1 MAPKRKLSDSDAP
14 EVVHPS
20 RQVQVYGDQPK
31 PAKKRKSE
39 PALNK
44 KQAHTSS
51 VNTIKKKIR
60 DVTRKLERA
69 QDLPANVRVEDERAL
84 AAYQQELSFAA
95 AEKIRQKMI
104 KKYHM
109 VRFFERQK
117 ATRQLKKLRK
127 RLLETQSTEE
137 VEQLKEEMH
146 ILEVDLNYTQYHP
159 LSETYISLY
168 PPKGSKE
175 DAEAKTDKTK
185 PPMWKEVEKCM
196 EEGTLDRLRNRK
208 PDPDITI
215 STTKPTKIADRK
227 LVKPNPI
234 PKPKPQEQEK
244 APSIDTTGMNRRQ
257 RRAQH
262 GVKDTRA
269 IKLAKNKSTGFSKN
283 QAFGAVEGA
292 RADEAQDGN
301 VSDGGFF
308 EE

>member
-1 MAPKRKLSDSDAP
+1 MAPKRKLSDSDAA

-20 RQVQVYGDQPK
+20 RQIQVYGDEPK
-31 PAKKRKSE
+31 PTKKRKSE
-39 PALNK
+39 PAFNK
-44 KQAHTSS
+44 KQAHASS

-60 DVTRKLERA
+60 DITRKLERA
-69 QDLPANVRVEDERAL
+69 QDLPADVRLEDERAL
-84 AAYQQELSFAA
+84 AAYQQELASAE

-127 RLLETQSTEE
+127 RLLESESTEE
-137 VEQLKEEMH
+137 VEQLKDEMH

-159 LSETYISLY
+159 LSETYVSIY
-168 PPKGSKE
+168 PPKGSGE
-175 DAEAKTDKTK
+175 DAEDKATKEK

-208 PDPDITI
+208 PDITV
-215 STTKPTKIADRK
+215 STTKPVRLPERK
-227 LVKPNPI
+227 LVKPKLT
-234 PKPKPQEQEK
+234 PKAKPVVQ
-244 APSIDTTGMNRRQ
+244 APAIDTTGMNRRQ
-257 RRAQH
+257 RRAQR
-262 GVKDTRA
+262 GVKDSRA
-269 IKLAKNKSTGFSKN
+269 TKIAKNKSTGFSKN

>member
-1 MAPKRKLSDSDAP
+1 MAPKRKLSDSDAA

-20 RQVQVYGDQPK
+20 RQVQVYGDEPK

-39 PALNK
+39 PAFNK
-44 KQAHTSS
+44 KQAHASS

-60 DVTRKLERA
+60 DITRKLERA
-69 QDLPANVRVEDERAL
+69 QDLPADVRAEDERAL
-84 AAYQQELSFAA
+84 AAYQQELASAE

-127 RLLETQSTEE
+127 RLLESGSTEE
-137 VEQLKEEMH
+137 VEQLKDEMH

-168 PPKGSKE
+168 PPKGSGEDTEDKATKE
-175 DAEAKTDKTK
+175 K

-208 PDPDITI
+208 PDVTV
-215 STTKPTKIADRK
+215 STTKPVRLPERK
-227 LVKPNPI
+227 LA
-234 PKPKPQEQEK
+234 KPKLTPK
-244 APSIDTTGMNRRQ
+244 AKPVVQAPTIDTTGMNRRQ
-257 RRAQH
+257 RRAQR
-262 GVKDTRA
+262 GVKDSRA
-269 IKLAKNKSTGFSKN
+269 TKIAKNKSTGFSKN

-292 RADEAQDGN
+292 RADEAQNGN

>member
-20 RQVQVYGDQPK
+20 RQVQVYGDEPK

-39 PALNK
+39 PAFNK
-44 KQAHTSS
+44 KQAHASS

-60 DVTRKLERA
+60 DITRKLERA
-69 QDLPANVRVEDERAL
+69 QDLPADVRVEDERAL
-84 AAYQQELSFAA
+84 AAYQQELASAE

-127 RLLETQSTEE
+127 RLLDSESTEE
-137 VEQLKEEMH
+137 VEQLKDEMH

-168 PPKGSKE
+168 PPKGSGE
-175 DAEAKTDKTK
+175 DAEVKATKEK

-208 PDPDITI
+208 PDATV
-215 STTKPTKIADRK
+215 STTKPVRLPERK
-227 LVKPNPI
+227 LVKPKSI
-234 PKPKPQEQEK
+234 PKPKPVEQ
-244 APSIDTTGMNRRQ
+244 APAIDTTGMNRRQ
-257 RRAQH
+257 RRAQR
-262 GVKDTRA
+262 GVKDSRA
-269 IKLAKNKSTGFSKN
+269 TKIAKNKSTGFSKN

>member
-1 MAPKRKLSDSDAP
+1 MAPKRKLDSDAP

-20 RQVQVYGDQPK
+20 RQVQVYGDEPK

-39 PALNK
+39 PAFNK
-44 KQAHTSS
+44 KQAHASS

-60 DVTRKLERA
+60 DITRKLERA
-69 QDLPANVRVEDERAL
+69 QDLPADVRVEDERAL
-84 AAYQQELSFAA
+84 ASYQQELASAE

-168 PPKGSKE
+168 PPKGTEE
-175 DAEAKTDKTK
+175 DAEAKVDKTK

-208 PDPDITI
+208 PDVTI
-215 STTKPTKIADRK
+215 STTKPIKLPERK
-227 LVKPNPI
+227 LVKPKPI
-234 PKPKPQEQEK
+234 PKPKPQEQEQEQ

-257 RRAQH
+257 RRAQR
-262 GVKDTRA
+262 GVKDSRVTK
-269 IKLAKNKSTGFSKN
+269 IAKNKSTGFSKN

>member
-1 MAPKRKLSDSDAP
+1 MAPKRKLSESDAA

-20 RQVQVYGDQPK
+20 RQVQVYGDEPK

-39 PALNK
+39 PAFNK
-44 KQAHTSS
+44 KQAHASS

-60 DVTRKLERA
+60 DITRKLERA
-69 QDLPANVRVEDERAL
+69 QDLPADVRVEDERAL
-84 AAYQQELSFAA
+84 AAYQQELASAE

-127 RLLETQSTEE
+127 RLLESESTEE
-137 VEQLKEEMH
+137 VEQLKDEMH

-168 PPKGSKE
+168 PPKGSGEDTEDKATKE
-175 DAEAKTDKTK
+175 K

-208 PDPDITI
+208 PDVTV
-215 STTKPTKIADRK
+215 STTKPVRLPERK
-227 LVKPNPI
+227 LVKPKSIPQ
-234 PKPKPQEQEK
+234 PKPVVQ
-244 APSIDTTGMNRRQ
+244 APAIDTTGMNRRQ
-257 RRAQH
+257 RRAQR

-269 IKLAKNKSTGFSKN
+269 TKIAKNKSTGFSKN

>member
-14 EVVHPS
+14 EEVHPS
-20 RQVQVYGDQPK
+20 RQVQVYGDEPK

-39 PALNK
+39 PAFNK
-44 KQAHTSS
+44 KQAHASS

-60 DVTRKLERA
+60 DVTRRLERA
-69 QDLPANVRVEDERAL
+69 QDLPADVRVEDERAL
-84 AAYQQELSFAA
+84 AAYQQELASAE

-168 PPKGSKE
+168 PPKGSEE
-175 DAEAKTDKTK
+175 DVEVKVDKTK

-208 PDPDITI
+208 PDTII
-215 STTKPTKIADRK
+215 STKKAIKLPERKI
-227 LVKPNPI
+227 VK
-234 PKPKPQEQEK
+234 PKPKPQPQEQEQ
-244 APSIDTTGMNRRQ
+244 APSIDTTGLNRRQ
-257 RRAQH
+257 RRAQR

-269 IKLAKNKSTGFSKN
+269 TKIAKNKSTGFSKN

-292 RADEAQDGN
+292 RADEVQDGN

>member
-1 MAPKRKLSDSDAP
+1 MAPKRKLSDSDAA

-20 RQVQVYGDQPK
+20 RQVQVYGDEPK

-39 PALNK
+39 SAFNK
-44 KQAHTSS
+44 KQAHASS

-60 DVTRKLERA
+60 DITRKLERA
-69 QDLPANVRVEDERAL
+69 QDLPADVRVEDERAL
-84 AAYQQELSFAA
+84 AAYQQELASAE

-117 ATRQLKKLRK
+117 ASRQLKKLRK
-127 RLLETQSTEE
+127 RLLESESTEE
-137 VEQLKEEMH
+137 VEQLKDEMH
-146 ILEVDLNYTQYHP
+146 ILEVDLNYTQYYP

-168 PPKGSKE
+168 PPKGSGE
-175 DAEAKTDKTK
+175 DAEDKATKEK

-208 PDPDITI
+208 PDVTV
-215 STTKPTKIADRK
+215 STTKPVKLPERK
-227 LVKPNPI
+227 LIKPKST
-234 PKPKPQEQEK
+234 PKPKPVVQ
-244 APSIDTTGMNRRQ
+244 APAIDTTGMNRRQ
-257 RRAQH
+257 RRAQR
-262 GVKDTRA
+262 GVKDSRA
-269 IKLAKNKSTGFSKN
+269 TKIAKNKSTGFSKN

>member
-20 RQVQVYGDQPK
+20 RQVQVYGDEPK

-39 PALNK
+39 PAFNK
-44 KQAHTSS
+44 KQAHASS

-60 DVTRKLERA
+60 DTTRKLERA
-69 QDLPANVRVEDERAL
+69 QDLPADVRVENERAL
-84 AAYQQELSFAA
+84 AAYQQELASAE

-175 DAEAKTDKTK
+175 DAEDKADKAK

-208 PDPDITI
+208 PDITI
-215 STTKPTKIADRK
+215 STTKPVKLPERK
-227 LVKPNPI
+227 SIKHKPV
-234 PKPKPQEQEK
+234 PKPKLEEQ

-257 RRAQH
+257 RRAQR
-262 GVKDTRA
+262 GVKDSRA
-269 IKLAKNKSTGFSKN
+269 TKIAKNKSTGFSKN

>member
-1 MAPKRKLSDSDAP
+1 MAPKRKLSDSDAA

-20 RQVQVYGDQPK
+20 RQIQVYGDEPK

-39 PALNK
+39 PAFNK
-44 KQAHTSS
+44 KQAHASS

-60 DVTRKLERA
+60 DITRKLERA
-69 QDLPANVRVEDERAL
+69 QDLPADVRVEDERAL
-84 AAYQQELSFAA
+84 AAYQQELASAE

-127 RLLETQSTEE
+127 RLLESESTEE
-137 VEQLKEEMH
+137 VEQLKDEMH

-168 PPKGSKE
+168 PPKGSGD
-175 DAEAKTDKTK
+175 DAEDKATKEK

-208 PDPDITI
+208 PDITV
-215 STTKPTKIADRK
+215 STTKPVRLPERK
-227 LVKPNPI
+227 LVKPKLTPEA
-234 PKPKPQEQEK
+234 KPVVQ
-244 APSIDTTGMNRRQ
+244 APAIDTTGMNRRQ
-257 RRAQH
+257 RRAQR
-262 GVKDTRA
+262 GVKDSRA
-269 IKLAKNKSTGFSKN
+269 TKIAKNKSTGFSKN